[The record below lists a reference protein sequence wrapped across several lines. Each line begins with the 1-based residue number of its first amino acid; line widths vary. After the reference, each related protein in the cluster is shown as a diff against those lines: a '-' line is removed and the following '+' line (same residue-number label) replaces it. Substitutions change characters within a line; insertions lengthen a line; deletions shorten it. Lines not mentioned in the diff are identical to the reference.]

1 MYSQLLN
8 CIMQNKGILNFA
20 FTHFSAKNLESVDF
34 QWSHLFF
41 QSEEIYRKGQQLKW
55 HSALKG
61 WEGTFAILII
71 YITVITK
78 LQKSCPHPPIK
89 KWIIW
94 ANFHNL
100 LSFYKKSNGM
110 CSLSN
115 YSANSVSGC
124 CSSESWPQILCTH
137 RKRQL
142 ESVGFDEQV
151 LKNTFNKLEG
161 QGTTGQCVWKG
172 GGCFAIV
179 NSIWSR
185 LDRREC
191 LNLSSVPHVE

>member
-1 MYSQLLN
+1 MLTFN
-8 CIMQNKGILNFA
+8 EV
-20 FTHFSAKNLESVDF
+20 TFSFEWRNIQK
-34 QWSHLFF
+34 
-41 QSEEIYRKGQQLKW
+41 R
-55 HSALKG
+55 
-61 WEGTFAILII
+61 GTVEMAQCFERMRGNFAILII
-71 YITVITK
+71 YITVNTK

-89 KWIIW
+89 NWMIW

-124 CSSESWPQILCTH
+124 CSSESWPRILCAH

-161 QGTTGQCVWKG
+161 QGTTGQCVWG
-172 GGCFAIV
+172 RGCFVIV
-179 NSIWSR
+179 NSSWNR
-185 LDRREC
+185 LHRRAC
-191 LNLSSVPHVE
+191 LNLPSVLHVE